1 VGELIGGL
9 PFDGVEI
16 ANSTPFLRLA
26 NFQARRYNRSHRR
39 LAELGN
45 SDAHIVAAIGKGY
58 TRFPGRSMADLRQA
72 IEQRRTRAHRVGYG
86 PKELLAYARFW
97 LEPSGARPPET
108 ARAE

>member
-1 VGELIGGL
+1 
-9 PFDGVEI
+9 VEI
-16 ANSTPFLRLA
+16 DNSTPFLRLA
-26 NFQARRYNRSHRR
+26 NFKARRYNRFHGR

-45 SDAHIVAAIGKGY
+45 SDAHIVEAIGKSY

-72 IEQRRTRAHRVGYG
+72 IEQRRTRARRTGYG

-97 LEPSGARPPET
+97 LEPGGARPPEI